1 MHNLY
6 RFLLLMFVLSAIL
19 SAQEPAAEAEKAPEY
34 GWKNDVVANLGFTQ
48 NRFENWSQGGE
59 NSWAW
64 QFDLQAKFE
73 NDQEKYN
80 WANSGKFS
88 FGQAKIGEDDLKKA
102 ADEIRLETVLTFKIG
117 SEHVNPYVA
126 ATALTQITPGYD
138 YSTEERLKISD
149 FMDPGYFT
157 ESAGIGYKMN
167 DNFKT
172 RFGAS
177 MKQTI
182 TNEFAD
188 RYAKGEKFRNEFG
201 AESVS
206 DLAAHLAENLVL
218 NSKLMIFSN
227 FKAFNQIDVDW
238 DNVFKAKVTDLLNV
252 TLTVRLLYDYDVSL
266 KRQLK
271 QTLAIGFSYDLL

>member
-1 MHNLY
+1 MQNVY
-6 RFLLLMFVLSAIL
+6 RFLLLVFIFSATL
-19 SAQEPAAEAEKAPEY
+19 MAQEAEEEKAPVY

-64 QFDLQAKFE
+64 QFDLLAKFE
-73 NDQEKYN
+73 NDQEKLN

-88 FGQAKIGEDDLKKA
+88 FGQAKIGEGDLKKA

-117 SEHVNPYVA
+117 SSHINPYVA
-126 ATALTQITPGYD
+126 ATALTQITAGYD
-138 YSTEERLKISD
+138 YSTEERIKISD

-157 ESAGIGYKMN
+157 EGAGIGYKMS
-167 DNFKT
+167 DEFKT
-172 RFGAS
+172 RLGVS

-182 TNEFAD
+182 TNDFAD

-201 AESVS
+201 MESVS
-206 DLAAHLAENLVL
+206 DLAAHLAANLIL

-238 DNVFKAKVTDLLNV
+238 DNVFTAKVTDLLNV

-266 KRQLK
+266 RRQLK